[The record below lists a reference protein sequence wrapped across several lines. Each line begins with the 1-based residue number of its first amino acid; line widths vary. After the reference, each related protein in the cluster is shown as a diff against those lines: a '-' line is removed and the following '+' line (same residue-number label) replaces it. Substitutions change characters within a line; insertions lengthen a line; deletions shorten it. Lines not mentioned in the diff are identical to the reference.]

1 MDEREKTQVQS
12 TASQRNADARANAVR
27 ARILGLAGEA
37 LVKRKEFEPAL
48 EKFRERL
55 AIHQAAEDFDG
66 AAGTHMQ
73 MGHVFR
79 LMDSSPRAAEQ
90 YRIALALGRQ
100 HDLKHRISESFLNL
114 AMMFYF
120 QKETEQSQEYFQNA
134 ISEIRNAGPS
144 PLLGRALM
152 HFGNLYRKEGTNKK
166 AEQCFSEAV
175 KVFKALG
182 DEYNLGL
189 ALANRALLCLAQN
202 EEDQGKAMMREA
214 FSRLFFAGAPSEI
227 HLFKATL
234 EAVYKVRDIS

>member
-1 MDEREKTQVQS
+1 MSEREKSAVQAAGS
-12 TASQRNADARANAVR
+12 PRGADARANAVR

-37 LVKRKEFEPAL
+37 LVKRKEFEAAL
-48 EKFRERL
+48 ERFREKL

-66 AAGTHMQ
+66 AAATHMQ
-73 MGHVFR
+73 IGHVYR

-90 YRIALALGRQ
+90 YRIALALGRH
-100 HDLKHRISESFLNL
+100 HDLKPRISESFLNL

-134 ISEIRNAGPS
+134 ISEIRSAGPC

-166 AEQCFSEAV
+166 AEQCFSEAI
-175 KVFKALG
+175 KVFKSLG

-214 FSRLFFAGAPSEI
+214 FDRLFFAGALSEI

-234 EAVYKVRDIS
+234 ESVYRVKHLA